1 MLIKITLSLWRI
13 WVNKVIQVIGF
24 FIGLGLS
31 LQYNPIIL
39 DKIVNSLKPSRI
51 IWPIL
56 IGLGVSA
63 FLMYKSFS
71 GDTFSFLTFTWHS
84 VFYILI
90 ALLMM
95 AIRDLAYIYRLIV
108 LTDSDIKWRQAF
120 NVIMLWEFSSAISP
134 SVVGGTAPAIF
145 FLYKEGLSAGKST
158 AVVLT
163 AIFLDEVFF
172 IVTVPIVYFIYGT
185 NIFPPESLSMDQL
198 IYTFYGGYIVIFV
211 YTLFLTYA
219 LFINPHLFKSFI
231 SWVFLFPVLAR
242 WRLRARKSA
251 NQLIQTSRSIKNKP
265 VSYWIKS
272 FVATILAW
280 TGRYWVV
287 NFMLI
292 AFFAERYSI
301 ADHFLIYGRQLSMW
315 IILLVS
321 PTPGGSGIAELVFS
335 DFLGDFIPNMSWYA
349 PLAIF
354 WRLISY
360 YPYLIIGVII
370 LPIWLRRVFSKD
382 RQVRA

>member
-1 MLIKITLSLWRI
+1 M
-13 WVNKVIQVIGF
+13 
-24 FIGLGLS
+24 
-31 LQYNPIIL
+31 

-51 IWPIL
+51 ILPIL

-63 FLMYKSFS
+63 YLMYSSFNAE
-71 GDTFSFLTFTWHS
+71 TFSFVTFSWHTL
-84 VFYILI
+84 FYIVV

-95 AIRDLAYIYRLIV
+95 AVRDLAYMYRLII
-108 LTDSDIKWRQAF
+108 LTDGKLSWRQSF

-134 SVVGGTAPAIF
+134 SVVGGTGPAIF

-172 IVTVPIVYFIYGT
+172 VVSVPLVFFAFGT
-185 NIFPPESLSMDQL
+185 NIFPPDSISIDQI
-198 IYTFYGGYIVIFV
+198 IYAFYGGYIVIFV

-231 SWVFLFPVLAR
+231 SWVFLFPILVR
-242 WRLRARKSA
+242 WRTRARKSA
-251 NQLIQTSRSIKNKP
+251 NQLIQTSVSIKRKP
-265 VSYWIKS
+265 INYWVKS
-272 FVATILAW
+272 FLATILAW

-287 NFMLI
+287 NFMLL
-292 AFFAERYSI
+292 AFFADRYNI
-301 ADHFLIYGRQLSMW
+301 VDHFLIYGRQLSMW

-321 PTPGGSGIAELVFS
+321 PTPGGSGIAEFVFS
-335 DFLGDFIPNMSWYA
+335 DFLGDFIPNESWYA
-349 PLAIF
+349 PLAVF

-370 LPIWLRRVFSKD
+370 LPIWLRRVFSKSK
-382 RQVRA
+382 

>member
-1 MLIKITLSLWRI
+1 LHNKHKVLDRI
-13 WVNKVIQVIGF
+13 I
-24 FIGLGLS
+24 
-31 LQYNPIIL
+31 
-39 DKIVNSLKPSRI
+39 NSLKPSRI
-51 IWPIL
+51 IWPII

-63 FLMYKSFS
+63 FLMYRSF
-71 GDTFSFLTFTWHS
+71 DTETFSFLSFTWHT

-95 AIRDLAYIYRLIV
+95 AIRDLAYIYRLII
-108 LTDSDIKWRQAF
+108 LTDSEISWGQAF

-134 SVVGGTAPAIF
+134 SVVGGTGPAIF
-145 FLYKEGLSAGKST
+145 FLYKEGISAGKST

-172 IVTVPIVYFIYGT
+172 VVSVPIVYFVYGT
-185 NIFPPESLSMDQL
+185 NIFPPESITIDQI
-198 IYTFYGGYIVIFV
+198 IYAFYGGYLIIFF

-231 SWVFLFPVLAR
+231 SWVFLFPILVR

-251 NQLIQTSRSIKNKP
+251 NQLIQTSDSIKRKP
-265 VSYWIKS
+265 ASYWGKS
-272 FVATILAW
+272 FIATILAW

-292 AFFAERYSI
+292 AFFADRYSI
-301 ADHFLIYGRQLSMW
+301 SDHFLIYGRQLSMW
-315 IILLVS
+315 IILLIS
-321 PTPGGSGIAELVFS
+321 PTPGGSGIAEFVFS
-335 DFLGDFIPNMSWYA
+335 DFLGDFIPNASWYA
-349 PLAIF
+349 PLAVF
-354 WRLISY
+354 WRLVSY

-370 LPIWLRRVFSKD
+370 LPIWLRRVFSKEKMSK
-382 RQVRA
+382 

>member
-1 MLIKITLSLWRI
+1 M
-13 WVNKVIQVIGF
+13 
-24 FIGLGLS
+24 
-31 LQYNPIIL
+31 

-51 IWPIL
+51 IWPIF
-56 IGLGVSA
+56 IGLSVSA
-63 FLMYKSFS
+63 YLMYRSFDA
-71 GDTFSFLTFTWHS
+71 DTFSFLSFTWHTF
-84 VFYILI
+84 FYIMV

-95 AIRDLAYIYRLIV
+95 AVRDLAYIYRLII
-108 LTDSDIKWRQAF
+108 LTDKEIGWRQAF

-134 SVVGGTAPAIF
+134 SVVGGTGPAIF

-172 IVTVPIVYFIYGT
+172 IVSLPIVYFVYG
-185 NIFPPESLSMDQL
+185 NGIFPPESVSVDKI
-198 IYTFYGGYIVIFV
+198 IYAFYGGYTAITI
-211 YTLFLTYA
+211 YTLFLAYA
-219 LFINPHLFKSFI
+219 LFINPHMFKSLI
-231 SWVFLFPVLAR
+231 SWIFLFPILVR

-251 NQLIQTSRSIKNKP
+251 NQLIQTSKSIRNKP
-265 VSYWIKS
+265 ASYWFKS
-272 FVATILAW
+272 FTATILAW

-287 NFMLI
+287 NFMLV
-292 AFFAERYSI
+292 AFFADKYSI

-321 PTPGGSGIAELVFS
+321 PTPGGSGIAEFVFS
-335 DFLGDFIPNMSWYA
+335 DFLGEFIPNDSWYA

-370 LPIWLRRVFSKD
+370 LPIWLRKVFSNNNNK
-382 RQVRA
+382 Q

>member
-1 MLIKITLSLWRI
+1 M
-13 WVNKVIQVIGF
+13 
-24 FIGLGLS
+24 
-31 LQYNPIIL
+31 

-51 IWPIL
+51 ILPIL

-63 FLMYKSFS
+63 YLMYSSFNAE
-71 GDTFSFLTFTWHS
+71 TFSFVTFSWHTL
-84 VFYILI
+84 FYIVV

-95 AIRDLAYIYRLIV
+95 AVRDLAYMYRLII
-108 LTDSDIKWRQAF
+108 LTDGKLSWRQSF

-134 SVVGGTAPAIF
+134 SVVGGTGPAIF
-145 FLYKEGLSAGKST
+145 YLYKEGLSAGKST

-172 IVTVPIVYFIYGT
+172 VVSVPLVFFAFGT
-185 NIFPPESLSMDQL
+185 NIFPPDSISIDQI
-198 IYTFYGGYIVIFV
+198 IYAFYGGYIVIFV

-231 SWVFLFPVLAR
+231 SWVFLFPILVR
-242 WRLRARKSA
+242 WRTRARKSA
-251 NQLIQTSRSIKNKP
+251 NQLIQTSVSIKRKP
-265 VSYWIKS
+265 INYWVKS
-272 FVATILAW
+272 FLATILAW

-287 NFMLI
+287 NFMLL
-292 AFFAERYSI
+292 AFFADRYNI
-301 ADHFLIYGRQLSMW
+301 VDHFLIYGRQLSMW

-321 PTPGGSGIAELVFS
+321 PTPGGSGIAEFVFS
-335 DFLGDFIPNMSWYA
+335 DFLGDFIPNESWYA
-349 PLAIF
+349 PLAVF

-370 LPIWLRRVFSKD
+370 LPIWLRRVFSKSK
-382 RQVRA
+382 